1 MNWCFPIVVLEKT
14 LESPLDCKQI
24 KPVNLKRNQPW
35 KFIGRTD
42 AEAEASV
49 LWPTGAKNWLT
60 GKDPEEKK
68 AERGE
73 KGQKEKRRKE
83 EKGAVEDEMVG
94 WHHWLNGHE
103 SEQTLGDRR
112 TGKPGVLQ
120 SMGLQRAGHDLRL
133 NKNHHHRWLRSA
145 LLQTS
150 RDKCTAPC
158 CIPWHAPQARRFPS
172 SKEEKAPFMKGLRSK
187 SEVSTQ
193 RQIYRESHSQLCFLQ
208 SVLFLEQQAD
218 LVEEVGLRARFPCL
232 ACLSSPLQILYKD
245 TQDSV
250 LSFPSSLARWH
261 LNIPSQHPWK
271 K

>member
-1 MNWCFPIVVLEKT
+1 MLKLKPQYSGQLVQRTDSLEKT
-14 LESPLDCKQI
+14 LRR
-24 KPVNLKRNQPW
+24 KRQ
-35 KFIGRTD
+35 K
-42 AEAEASV
+42 
-49 LWPTGAKNWLT
+49 
-60 GKDPEEKK
+60 EEK
-68 AERGE
+68 RG
-73 KGQKEKRRKE
+73 KRRKE
-83 EKGAVEDEMVG
+83 EKAAAEDEMVG

-103 SEQTLGDRR
+103 SEKILGDRR
-112 TGKPGVLQ
+112 TRKPGVLQ
-120 SMGLQRAGHDLRL
+120 SMGLQRAEHDLWL
-133 NKNHHHRWLRSA
+133 NKNHHHLWLRSA

-150 RDKCTAPC
+150 WGKCTAPC
-158 CIPWHAPQARRFPS
+158 CIPWHAPQARWFPS
-172 SKEEKAPFMKGLRSK
+172 SKEEKAPFMRGLRPK

-218 LVEEVGLRARFPCL
+218 LVEEVGLRARFLCL
-232 ACLSSPLQILYKD
+232 ACLSSPLEILYKD